1 LKGYSNDELKLKLF
15 SMSLTNTALAWYRV
29 CPAESLSTWDKLKG
43 EFISRFYPKV
53 KSSGATRAIKN
64 FKNRQGESL
73 VRAYTNFRG
82 MINKCPHHDLLP
94 WYVLHIFYGGLN
106 QDSKNKIDLALD
118 GAFMESTI
126 TKVLGTSRKNSL

>member
-1 LKGYSNDELKLKLF
+1 MN
-15 SMSLTNTALAWYRV
+15 
-29 CPAESLSTWDKLKG
+29 
-43 EFISRFYPKV
+43 
-53 KSSGATRAIKN
+53 
-64 FKNRQGESL
+64 
-73 VRAYTNFRG
+73 
-82 MINKCPHHDLLP
+82 NKCPHHDLLP